1 MEAQRQLLVNGAVG
15 VEKDMGGVAVDTGEP
30 DERYGHPRLFGDLA
44 DHRLGGGFAD
54 LEASSGQL
62 PVAVIDPTDQ
72 QDLAGDVADRCERRR
87 QHVVRARRVRI
98 LVVLA

>member
-1 MEAQRQLLVNGAVG
+1 MSA
-15 VEKDMGGVAVDTGEP
+15 MPTP
-30 DERYGHPRLFGDLA
+30 DFSATSRITAWAA
-44 DHRLGGGFAD
+44 DFSD
-54 LEASSGQL
+54 FEASAGQL

-72 QDLAGDVADRCERRR
+72 QDLASDVADRCERRG